1 MIRIEEH
8 LQGEGF
14 QKLFRAR
21 DVSSQAQLLVAF
33 DVRSS
38 RVDIRAFQHA
48 VAYESPGVFPF
59 AFVGKLDFREGID
72 ISESSETWVLAERA
86 TEGAWLPSLLG
97 RFDTDALA
105 DPESRRLPS
114 YDPKTAVPNALALG
128 RSAGRILVTAAE
140 RGRRLTRVR
149 PEYMWA
155 RDLDGCLEVTGLS
168 ARADAFFA
176 MTRVDA
182 VREPLFD
189 RHYYAPE
196 EHLKDADDRAITF
209 ALAIIIAEWATGRF
223 PYKRKFHS
231 SGPLSGKHLK
241 LALPRRLEQLLS
253 RGMALDRAKRPRLV
267 ELVQE
272 LEAIAKG
279 T

>member
-1 MIRIEEH
+1 
-8 LQGEGF
+8 
-14 QKLFRAR
+14 
-21 DVSSQAQLLVAF
+21 
-33 DVRSS
+33 
-38 RVDIRAFQHA
+38 
-48 VAYESPGVFPF
+48 
-59 AFVGKLDFREGID
+59 
-72 ISESSETWVLAERA
+72 
-86 TEGAWLPSLLG
+86 
-97 RFDTDALA
+97 
-105 DPESRRLPS
+105 
-114 YDPKTAVPNALALG
+114 
-128 RSAGRILVTAAE
+128 
-140 RGRRLTRVR
+140 
-149 PEYMWA
+149 
-155 RDLDGCLEVTGLS
+155 
-168 ARADAFFA
+168 

-196 EHLKDADDRAITF
+196 EHLEDADDRAITF

-279 T
+279 KDRTDVSSGQRPCSCAPEKSAPTGKIRADVRSGQRPRGKIRADVRSGQRPCS